1 MRPRSKKSVSDC
13 PQSST
18 LPSEDDKITSDTPV
32 EETVQSPAGS
42 DVMNESTQNDN
53 PNKVS

>member
-1 MRPRSKKSVSDC
+1 MRPRSNKSVSDC

-18 LPSEDDKITSDTPV
+18 LPSDDDKITSDTPV
-32 EETVQSPAGS
+32 EETVQSPADSG
-42 DVMNESTQNDN
+42 VMNESTQNHN